1 MSSTDPFDTQHR
13 PPGPRNKTF
22 QTLAKLLPFVRP
34 YWFAVAAALI
44 FLAVA
49 AAASLA
55 MPVAVKDM
63 IDHGFTKDNAA
74 RIDQVFLALLA
85 VAAILGL
92 ATAMRF
98 YFVTWLGER
107 VVADIRKAVFGH
119 VLSLSPAF
127 FEVTRTGEVLSRMTA
142 DTTLI
147 QTAVGSSFSIALR
160 NIVMLL
166 GGFVMLAITSPGLTG
181 LVVLAIPLVVLPL
194 LLMGRSVRDLSRKS
208 QDRVADTAAYA
219 SEALNSIQTVQ
230 AFTHETVDRSR
241 FEGVVEGS
249 FKTALRRIR
258 VRAILTGLAIGLVF
272 AAIVGVLWSGAQSVL
287 DGTMTAGQL
296 GQFVLYAVLVAGSFG
311 ALSEVWAEINQ
322 AAGAAERLTEL
333 LAIEPQ
339 IKSPAKPRA
348 LPSPA
353 VGSIEIDQV
362 RFEYPTRP
370 GVSALRNVSLVI
382 KPGETVALV
391 GPSGAGKTTVL
402 QLLMRFFDPQDGRI
416 LLDGVDL
423 READPQDV
431 RRRISLVA
439 QDPAI
444 FGASAA
450 ENIRYGRPNA
460 TMDEV
465 VAAAKAAQAHDFISA
480 LPKGFDTQLGERGVT
495 LSGGQRQRIAIA
507 RALLRDAPIL
517 LLDEATSALDAES
530 ERAVQLALD
539 RLMENRTTIVIAH
552 RLATVQRADRIV
564 VIDQGRVA
572 AIGTHGELV
581 KAGGLYAR
589 LASLQFSGLAA
600 E

>member
-1 MSSTDPFDTQHR
+1 MSATDPFDTGKR
-13 PPGPRNKTF
+13 PKGPTANTF
-22 QTLAKLLPFVRP
+22 QTLAKLVPFVRP
-34 YWFAVAAALI
+34 YWFAVAAALF

-63 IDHGFTKDNAA
+63 IDHGFSKDNAA

-85 VAAILGL
+85 VAAVLGV
-92 ATAMRF
+92 ATALRF

-107 VVADIRKAVFGH
+107 VVADLRKAVFGH

-166 GGFVMLAITSPGLTG
+166 GGFVMLAVTSPGLTG

-219 SEALNSIQTVQ
+219 SEALNAIQTVQ

-241 FEGVVEGS
+241 FDGVVEGS

-258 VRAILTGLAIGLVF
+258 VRASLTGLAIGLVF

-287 DGTMTAGQL
+287 AGTMTAGEL

-333 LAIEPQ
+333 LAIDPQ
-339 IKSPAKPRA
+339 IKAPANPRA

-353 VGSIEIDQV
+353 VGAIDIEQV

-370 GVSALRNVSLVI
+370 GVSALRNFSLAI

-416 LLDGVDL
+416 LFDGVDV
-423 READPQDV
+423 READPQEL

-450 ENIRYGRPNA
+450 DNIRYGRTDA
-460 TMDEV
+460 AMDAV
-465 VAAAKAAQAHDFISA
+465 VAAAKAAQAHDFIAA
-480 LPKGFDTQLGERGVT
+480 LPNGYDTQLGERGVT

-530 ERAVQLALD
+530 ERAVQIALD

-564 VIDQGRVA
+564 VIDQGRAVA
-572 AIGTHGELV
+572 MGTHAELV

-589 LASLQFSGLAA
+589 LASLQFTGLAA

>member
-1 MSSTDPFDTQHR
+1 MSSTDPFDASKR
-13 PPGPRNKTF
+13 PAGPQANTF
-22 QTLAKLLPFVRP
+22 RTLSKILPFVRP
-34 YWFAVAAALI
+34 YWMAVVAALF
-44 FLAVA
+44 FLAIA
-49 AAASLA
+49 AGASLV

-63 IDHGFTKDNAA
+63 IDHGFTKENAA
-74 RIDQVFLALLA
+74 RIDQVFLALF
-85 VAAILGL
+85 AIALVLGA

-127 FEVTRTGEVLSRMTA
+127 FEITRTGEVLSRMTA

-166 GGFVMLAITSPGLTG
+166 GGFVMLAVTAPGLTG
-181 LVVLAIPLVVLPL
+181 LVVLAILLVVLPL
-194 LLMGRSVRDLSRKS
+194 LLMGRSVRTLSRKS

-219 SEALNSIQTVQ
+219 SEALNAIQTVQ
-230 AFTHETVDRSR
+230 AFTHEPADRAR
-241 FEGVVEGS
+241 FDTVVEKS
-249 FKTALRRIR
+249 FATALRRIR
-258 VRAILTGLAIGLVF
+258 VRAGLTGLAIALAF
-272 AAIVGVLWSGAQSVL
+272 AAIVGVLWAGAQSVL
-287 DGTMTAGQL
+287 AGTMSAGQL
-296 GQFVLYAVLVAGSFG
+296 GQFVLYAVLVAGSVG

-322 AAGAAERLTEL
+322 AAGAAERLTEI
-333 LAIEPQ
+333 LAIDPE
-339 IKSPAKPRA
+339 IKAPAQPRA

-353 VGSIEIDQV
+353 QGAIEIDRV

-370 GVSALRNVSLVI
+370 GVSALRNFSLSI
-382 KPGETVALV
+382 RPGETVALV

-402 QLLMRFFDPQDGRI
+402 QLLMRFFDPQEGRI
-416 LLDGVDL
+416 SLDGVDV
-423 READPQDV
+423 RDADPQAV
-431 RRRISLVA
+431 RQRISLVA

-444 FGASAA
+444 FGASALD
-450 ENIRYGRPNA
+450 NIRYGRLDA
-460 TMDEV
+460 TLDEV
-465 VAAAKAAQAHDFISA
+465 IAAAKAAQAHDFIAA
-480 LPKGFDTQLGERGVT
+480 LPQGYDTQLGERGVT

-507 RALLRDAPIL
+507 RALLRDAPVL

-530 ERAVQLALD
+530 ERAVQIALD
-539 RLMENRTTIVIAH
+539 KLMENRTTIVIAH

-572 AIGTHGELV
+572 ATGTHADLV

-589 LASLQFSGLAA
+589 LASLQFAGLAA

>member
-1 MSSTDPFDTQHR
+1 MSNSDPFNAERR
-13 PPGPRNKTF
+13 PPGPQRKTLS
-22 QTLAKLLPFVRP
+22 TLAKLAPFVRP
-34 YWFAVAAALI
+34 YWHIVTLALV

-63 IDHGFTKDNAA
+63 IDHGFTKENAQ
-74 RIDQVFLALLA
+74 RIDQVFLMLLA
-85 VAAILGL
+85 VAAVLGL
-92 ATAMRF
+92 ATALRF

-107 VVADIRKAVFGH
+107 VVADIRKAVFSH

-147 QTAVGSSFSIALR
+147 QTAVGSSISIALR

-181 LVVLAIPLVVLPL
+181 LVVLCIPLIVLPL
-194 LLMGRSVRDLSRKS
+194 LFMGRSVRDWSRKS

-230 AFTHETVDRSR
+230 AFTHEAEDRRR
-241 FEGVVEGS
+241 FDAVVEES
-249 FKTALRRIR
+249 FATALRRIAI
-258 VRAILTGLAIGLVF
+258 RATLTGLAIGLVF
-272 AAIVGVLWSGAQSVL
+272 AAVVAVLWSGAQNVL
-287 DGTMTAGQL
+287 SGTMTPGEL

-333 LAIEPQ
+333 LTITPAIKAPEV
-339 IKSPAKPRA
+339 PAA
-348 LPSPA
+348 LPSPP
-353 VGSIEIDQV
+353 VGSVALEGV
-362 RFEYPTRP
+362 SFEYPTRP
-370 GVSALRNVSLVI
+370 GISALRAVSLSI
-382 KPGETVALV
+382 RPGETVALV

-402 QLLMRFFDPQDGRI
+402 QLLLRFFDPQVGRV
-416 LLDGVDL
+416 LLDGVDVTSL
-423 READPQDV
+423 EPRLVRE
-431 RRRISLVA
+431 RISLVA

-450 ENIRYGRPNA
+450 ANISYGRPGA
-460 TMDEV
+460 SQDEI
-465 VAAAKAAQAHDFISA
+465 VAAAKAAQAHEFITA
-480 LPKGFDTQLGERGVT
+480 LPQGYDTQLGERGVT

-507 RALLRDAPIL
+507 RALLRNAPIL

-530 ERAVQLALD
+530 ERAVQVALD

-552 RLATVQRADRIV
+552 RLATIQRADRIV
-564 VIDQGRVA
+564 VLDHGRIVA
-572 AIGTHGELV
+572 EGTHSDLV
-581 KAGGLYAR
+581 KGGGLYAR
-589 LASLQFSGLAA
+589 LAALQFPGLAA

>member
-1 MSSTDPFDTQHR
+1 MSASEPFDTANR

-22 QTLAKLLPFVRP
+22 ETLAKLAPFVRP
-34 YWFAVAAALI
+34 YWFAVAAALF

-63 IDHGFTKDNAA
+63 IDHGFSKDNAA
-74 RIDQVFLALLA
+74 RIDQVFLALLL
-85 VAAILGL
+85 VAAVLGL

-107 VVADIRKAVFGH
+107 VVADLRKAVFGH
-119 VLSLSPAF
+119 VLALSPAF

-147 QTAVGSSFSIALR
+147 QTAVGSSISIALR
-160 NIVMLL
+160 NIVMLV
-166 GGFVMLAITSPGLTG
+166 GGFVMLGVTSPGLTG

-194 LLMGRSVRDLSRKS
+194 LLMGRSVRDLSRQS

-241 FEGVVEGS
+241 FNGVVEGS
-249 FKTALRRIR
+249 FNTALRRIR

-287 DGTMTAGQL
+287 AGTMSAGEL

-333 LAIEPQ
+333 LAIDPQ
-339 IKSPAKPRA
+339 IKAPERPRELPAP
-348 LPSPA
+348 PI
-353 VGSIEIDQV
+353 GSIKVDQV
-362 RFEYPTRP
+362 RFEYPTKP
-370 GVSALRNVSLVI
+370 GVSALRNIYLEI
-382 KPGETVALV
+382 QPGQTVALV

-402 QLLMRFFDPQDGRI
+402 QLLMRFFDPQDGKI
-416 LLDGVDL
+416 FLDGVDI
-423 READPQDV
+423 RDADPQDV
-431 RRRISLVA
+431 RRRISMVA

-450 ENIRYGRPNA
+450 ENIRYGRPDA
-460 TMDEV
+460 SMEDV
-465 VAAAKAAQAHDFISA
+465 VSAAKAAQAHEFISA
-480 LPKGFDTQLGERGVT
+480 LPKGYETQLGERGVT

-530 ERAVQLALD
+530 ERAVQIALD
-539 RLMENRTTIVIAH
+539 TLMQNRTTIVIAH

-564 VIDQGRVA
+564 VIDQGRIVA
-572 AIGTHGELV
+572 SGTHAELV

-589 LASLQFSGLAA
+589 LASLQFTGLAA

>member
-1 MSSTDPFDTQHR
+1 MSATDLFDTGKR
-13 PPGPRNKTF
+13 PPGPRAKTF

-34 YWFAVAAALI
+34 YWYAIAAALF
-44 FLAVA
+44 FLGVA

-55 MPVAVKDM
+55 MPAAVKDM
-63 IDHGFTKDNAA
+63 IDHGFSKDNAS
-74 RIDQVFLALLA
+74 RIDAVFLALLA
-85 VAAILGL
+85 VAAVLGL
-92 ATAMRF
+92 ATALRF

-166 GGFVMLAITSPGLTG
+166 GGFVMLAVTAPGLTG
-181 LVVLAIPLVVLPL
+181 LVVVAIALVVLPL
-194 LLMGRSVRDLSRKS
+194 LLMGRAVRDLSRKS

-241 FEGVVEGS
+241 FDGVVEGS
-249 FKTALRRIR
+249 FKTALKRIR
-258 VRAILTGLAIGLVF
+258 VRASLTGLAIGLVF

-287 DGTMTAGQL
+287 AGTMTAGEL

-311 ALSEVWAEINQ
+311 ALSEVWTEINQ

-333 LAIEPQ
+333 LAIDPQ
-339 IKSPAKPRA
+339 IKAPPTPKR

-353 VGSIEIDQV
+353 LGSIEIDQV

-370 GVSALRNVSLVI
+370 GVSALRNFSLTMR
-382 KPGETVALV
+382 PGETVALV

-423 READPQDV
+423 RDADPQDV

-450 ENIRYGRPNA
+450 ENIRYGRPDA
-460 TMDEV
+460 SMDDV
-465 VAAAKAAQAHDFISA
+465 IAAAKAAQAHDFITA
-480 LPKGFDTQLGERGVT
+480 LPDGYSTQLGERGVT

-530 ERAVQLALD
+530 ERAVQIALD
-539 RLMENRTTIVIAH
+539 KLMENRTTIVIAH

-564 VIDQGRVA
+564 VIDQGRVVA
-572 AIGTHGELV
+572 TGTHQELV

-589 LASLQFSGLAA
+589 LASLQFAGLAA